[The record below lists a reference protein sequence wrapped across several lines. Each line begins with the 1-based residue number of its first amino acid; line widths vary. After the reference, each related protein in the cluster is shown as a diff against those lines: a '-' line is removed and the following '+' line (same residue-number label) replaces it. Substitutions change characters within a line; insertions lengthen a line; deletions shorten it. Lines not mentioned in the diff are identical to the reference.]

1 MSNNRAMWW
10 IVFYGILFL
19 IGAGLAY
26 GAYSEFSKTRRL
38 LAKGTQTMAV
48 VKDFNVSRG
57 DNGPMYAPIFEFKD
71 RSQNIQ
77 VFESKINSSPPAYQ
91 IGDKVKIIYNP
102 SKVNHVKT
110 ISFWGLYRGSVIISM
125 IAAPFLIIGGA
136 YLLYTGT

>member
-1 MSNNRAMWW
+1 M
-10 IVFYGILFL
+10 
-19 IGAGLAY
+19 
-26 GAYSEFSKTRRL
+26 
-38 LAKGTQTMAV
+38 AKGTQTMAV

-102 SKVNHVKT
+102 SKVNDVKT
-110 ISFWGLYRGSVIISM
+110 ISFWGLYRGGVIISM